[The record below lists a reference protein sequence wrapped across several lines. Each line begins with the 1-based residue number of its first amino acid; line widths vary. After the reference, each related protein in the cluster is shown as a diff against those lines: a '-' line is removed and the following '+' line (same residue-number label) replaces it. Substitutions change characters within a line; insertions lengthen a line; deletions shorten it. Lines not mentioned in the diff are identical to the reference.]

1 MWTFCLCDLS
11 TVISSKPWS
20 YKTTA
25 QQETFLYKTTKD
37 FFFRNSLSPI
47 VGPNK
52 MFFFNYQ
59 SQKFAGNKKPAV
71 QIVSA
76 TALKGRERGGNWIA
90 EKRGAKVA
98 GSGLFRVAKT
108 KRKGE

>member
-1 MWTFCLCDLS
+1 MF
-11 TVISSKPWS
+11 
-20 YKTTA
+20 
-25 QQETFLYKTTKD
+25 
-37 FFFRNSLSPI
+37 
-47 VGPNK
+47 
-52 MFFFNYQ
+52 FFFNYQ
-59 SQKFAGNKKPAV
+59 SQKFADNKKPAV

-76 TALKGRERGGNWIA
+76 TALKGRRGNWIA